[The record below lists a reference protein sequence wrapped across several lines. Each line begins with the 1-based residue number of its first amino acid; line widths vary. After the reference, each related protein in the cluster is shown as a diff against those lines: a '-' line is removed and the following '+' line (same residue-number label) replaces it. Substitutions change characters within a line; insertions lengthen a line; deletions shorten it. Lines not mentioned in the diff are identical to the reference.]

1 MMEPEICVDEVWER
15 MGKKLEH
22 MLGSFAENDVE
33 HAHLDASE
41 WMRMY
46 T

>member
-1 MMEPEICVDEVWER
+1 MDAEISVDAVWEV

-22 MLGSFAENDVE
+22 MLSSFAENDVE
-33 HAHLDASE
+33 HAQLDAGE

>member
-1 MMEPEICVDEVWER
+1 MEPEICVDEVWER
-15 MGKKLEH
+15 MGKKLTH
-22 MLGSFAENDVE
+22 MLSSFAQNEVAD
-33 HAHLDASE
+33 AQLDASE